1 MKAAEDAAIDKAVKE
16 NGFEVIELSDAET
29 KKFLDMAY
37 NSTWAEIEARA
48 PEFSAKLKPILLGE

>member
-1 MKAAEDAAIDKAVKE
+1 MSISKDEVTKLAELSR
-16 NGFEVIELSDAET
+16 IELSDAET